1 MQTRCR
7 IKKFTCLFVFF
18 VLLLSAIN
26 SQEENNSSGA
36 FAVNAYF
43 SNYFPVS
50 AWSDYVILSL
60 GGGGGVEYALPL
72 ELGAAD
78 LGVQLKSEYAF
89 VVPRDAQVNAFSD
102 ITVMPGVF
110 VNLPFAFENIEMSFH
125 PELAYGV
132 DFHIIKT
139 GGKQNVYI
147 DQLVYVALPVRF
159 ALPAL
164 DMFELELAPA
174 YTFLF
179 EKQGTFVQTGYRAGI
194 VWRF

>member
-18 VLLLSAIN
+18 LLLLSAIN

-102 ITVMPGVF
+102 ISIMPGIF
-110 VNLPFAFENIEMSFH
+110 VNLPFALENIEMCFH

-132 DFHIIKT
+132 DFHILKADD
-139 GGKQNVYI
+139 KQNVYI
-147 DQLVYVALPVRF
+147 DQLIYVALPVRF
-159 ALPAL
+159 ALPPL
-164 DMFELELAPA
+164 KMFELELSPV
-174 YTFLF
+174 YIFLF
-179 EKQGTFVQTGYRAGI
+179 EKQGSFMQTGYRAGL